1 MMRTSLVKYAENNK
15 LSGISERMT
24 LNEIK
29 KAERKLQNIQIIMN
43 GNVVIV
49 QAAFIIF
56 NARFPI

>member
-1 MMRTSLVKYAENNK
+1 MKYAENNK